1 VAAIGASRVVYNR
14 GQDFFMSLR
23 VSVCWALLLL
33 AVLGLSQKG
42 LAQQSVS
49 QPVPPAAS
57 PVAAQPASSQP
68 ASAQASSP
76 QPGATPPQQ
85 PQTDQQPESGGA
97 SIKVE
102 VNEVIVPVTVTDDK
116 GRFISNLEKKD
127 FQILDEGKPQTIN
140 FFSRE
145 RSQPVV
151 AGFLIDLSN
160 SSRAQW
166 KNFQTAA
173 TELVLTLLPGKEKF
187 SGYMIGY
194 GNKAE
199 LMVNTT
205 SDPENMVAKLR
216 DLKPGGGAALYDAI
230 YMACTNRALIK
241 GEPFEPRRV
250 LIVIGDGNDN
260 SSKKTLQEAL
270 EVAQRNLVT
279 IYGISTVSYGFTS
292 EGSDNLTRLAEETGG
307 RVEYPLQDIYK
318 DVAGY
323 LSTPSD
329 EGNLALRAGTGG
341 FATALATALFRAV
354 ANITGEI
361 TTQYI
366 LRYIPDDSAVSDK
379 VFRGLNIKVSLPEVK
394 VRARKGY
401 YPVGH

>member
-1 VAAIGASRVVYNR
+1 MLLRVVVCGAS
-14 GQDFFMSLR
+14 
-23 VSVCWALLLL
+23 LLLG
-33 AVLGLSQKG
+33 VQGF
-42 LAQQSVS
+42 AQQSAG
-49 QPVPPAAS
+49 QPVPSAAS
-57 PVAAQPASSQP
+57 SGTAAPSVAAQPAAGPSAAGPQQSQ
-68 ASAQASSP
+68 
-76 QPGATPPQQ
+76 TDQ
-85 PQTDQQPESGGA
+85 PQTENGGA

-127 FQILDEGKPQTIN
+127 FQIFDEGKLQTIK

-173 TELVLTLLPGKEKF
+173 TELVLTLLPGKDKF
-187 SGYMIGY
+187 SGYLIGY

-205 SDPENMVAKLR
+205 TDPEDMVAKLR

-230 YMACTNRALIK
+230 YMACTNRALIP

-250 LIVIGDGNDN
+250 LIVVGDGNDN

-292 EGSDNLTRLAEETGG
+292 EGSDNLTKLAEETGG

-341 FATALATALFRAV
+341 FASALATALFRAV

-366 LRYIPDDSAVSDK
+366 LRYIPDDSANPDK
-379 VFRGLNIKVSLPEVK
+379 AFRALNIKVSLPEVK
-394 VRARKGY
+394 VRARIGY

>member
-1 VAAIGASRVVYNR
+1 MNLRIVV
-14 GQDFFMSLR
+14 
-23 VSVCWALLLL
+23 CLL
-33 AVLGLSQKG
+33 ALGLVALSVPAFSQ
-42 LAQQSVS
+42 
-49 QPVPPAAS
+49 
-57 PVAAQPASSQP
+57 QPASQATP
-68 ASAQASSP
+68 ASP
-76 QPGATPPQQ
+76 TTPATAPPQEE
-85 PQTDQQPESGGA
+85 PGGA
-97 SIKVE
+97 AIRVE

-116 GRFISNLEKKD
+116 GRFVSNLEKRD
-127 FQILDEGKPQTIN
+127 FQILDDGKPQTIN

-160 SSRAQW
+160 SSRSQW
-166 KNFQTAA
+166 KTFQTAA

-187 SGYMIGY
+187 SGYLIGF
-194 GNKAE
+194 GNQAE

-205 SDPENMVAKLR
+205 SDPDPLVAKIR

-230 YMACTNRALIK
+230 YMACTTRTLIK

-260 SSKKTLQEAL
+260 SSKKTLKEVL

-292 EGSDNLTRLAEETGG
+292 AGSDNLIRLAEETGG
-307 RVEYPLQDIYK
+307 RVEYPLQNVYK
-318 DVAGY
+318 DVQGFS
-323 LSTPSD
+323 STPSD
-329 EGNLALRAGTGG
+329 EGNLAFKAGTGG
-341 FATALATALFRAV
+341 FASALASALFRSV
-354 ANITGEI
+354 ANVAGEI

-366 LRYIPDDSAVSDK
+366 LRYIPDDSEASDK
-379 VFRGLNIKVSLPEVK
+379 AFRDLNVKVALPDVK

-401 YPVGH
+401 YPVGR

>member
-1 VAAIGASRVVYNR
+1 MLTRVLVCGASI
-14 GQDFFMSLR
+14 
-23 VSVCWALLLL
+23 LLG
-33 AVLGLSQKG
+33 VLGYSQKG
-42 LAQQSVS
+42 FAQQSAA
-49 QPVPPAAS
+49 QAVPPAAQS
-57 PVAAQPASSQP
+57 GAAQPAAGP
-68 ASAQASSP
+68 SAA
-76 QPGATPPQQ
+76 GPQQ
-85 PQTDQQPESGGA
+85 SQTDQPQPETGGA
-97 SIKVE
+97 SIRVE

-173 TELVLTLLPGKEKF
+173 TELVLTLLPGKDKF
-187 SGYMIGY
+187 SGYLIGY

-205 SDPENMVAKLR
+205 TDPENMVSKLR

-230 YMACTNRALIK
+230 YMACTNRALIQ

-250 LIVIGDGNDN
+250 LIVVGDGNDN

-292 EGSDNLTRLAEETGG
+292 EGSDNLTKLAEETGG

-341 FATALATALFRAV
+341 FASALATALFRAV

-366 LRYIPDDSAVSDK
+366 LRYIPDDSATSDK

>member
-1 VAAIGASRVVYNR
+1 
-14 GQDFFMSLR
+14 MLLR
-23 VSVCWALLLL
+23 VSVGWALLLL
-33 AVLGLSQKG
+33 GVQGF
-42 LAQQSVS
+42 AQQSAS
-49 QPVPPAAS
+49 QAPSPAPGSGAAPSTATAPAAG
-57 PVAAQPASSQP
+57 QPA
-68 ASAQASSP
+68 AVQA
-76 QPGATPPQQ
+76 
-85 PQTDQQPESGGA
+85 QTDQPQPETGGA

-173 TELVLTLLPGKEKF
+173 TELVLTLLPGKDKF

-205 SDPENMVAKLR
+205 SDPEGMVAKLR

-250 LIVIGDGNDN
+250 LVVIGDGNDN

-292 EGSDNLTRLAEETGG
+292 EGSDNLTKLAEETGG

-341 FATALATALFRAV
+341 FASALATALFRAV

-366 LRYIPDDSAVSDK
+366 LRYIPDDSATSDK